1 MPKKKVVDATK
12 LINAVNSGQT
22 DKELMEKFGFK
33 TRMQLKSLYLDALVE
48 QGTVAS
54 IASRS
59 SRKDAAAKE
68 NKDIRVNKRGSL
80 IVSRT
85 IMEDFGFKA
94 GEFFSARKT
103 RTGVSLRKI

>member
-48 QGTVAS
+48 KGTVAS
-54 IASRS
+54 IIGRS
-59 SRKDAAAKE
+59 NRKDAAARD
-68 NKDIRVNKRGSL
+68 NKDIQVNKRGSL
-80 IVSRT
+80 IVPRT
-85 IMEDFGFKA
+85 IMEEFGFKG
-94 GEFFSARKT
+94 GESFSARKT
-103 RTGVSLRKI
+103 RTGVSLRRL